1 MPPFL
6 LEHRKRFHEVIAASP
21 AEKGF
26 AFDVDIPL
34 IVLTTVIASEQFNGR
49 CLCVVNKIHSIF
61 SMVEMRVET
70 NLEGVEA
77 LKHRKV
83 NGIMEP

>member
-1 MPPFL
+1 M
-6 LEHRKRFHEVIAASP
+6 E
-21 AEKGF
+21 
-26 AFDVDIPL
+26 DVYVWL
-34 IVLTTVIASEQFNGR
+34 IRYILF
-49 CLCVVNKIHSIF
+49 F